1 MRECYTVRQYKW
13 KVASQMNR
21 IDRSEARCAR
31 VNRIFFPLYLLLC
44 AGMAAA
50 YALKRDGYHLGVS
63 LGALAIPIA
72 MALFYRLTG
81 LKLVHQIDFIILAFT
96 LIAYPLG
103 SCLDFYARFPGYDKL
118 MHLLSGAF
126 VSLLCILLY
135 CVLKPGHRI
144 GREDF
149 LLSLAFTFFGSMAVA
164 GLWELAEYGIT
175 LVTGR
180 DVQHVL
186 DSGVADTMQDM
197 LACMLGTLAALAL
210 LRPLSQGRQTRLTAP
225 IDAFLERN
233 LPIDA

>member
-1 MRECYTVRQYKW
+1 
-13 KVASQMNR
+13 MNR
-21 IDRSEARCAR
+21 INRTEARYAL

-44 AGMAAA
+44 AVLAAV
-50 YALKRDGYHLGVS
+50 YALKRDGYHLGIS

-81 LKLVHQIDFIILAFT
+81 LKVVHQIDFIILAFT

-118 MHLLSGAF
+118 MHMLSGAF
-126 VSLLCILLY
+126 VSVLCILLY
-135 CVLKPGHRI
+135 CALKPGHRI
-144 GREDF
+144 GRGDF
-149 LLSLAFTFFGSMAVA
+149 ALALLFTFFGSMAVA
-164 GLWELAEYGIT
+164 GLWELAEYGIN

-186 DSGVADTMQDM
+186 DTGVGDTMQDM
-197 LACMLGTLAALAL
+197 LVCMIGTIATLPL
-210 LRPLSQGRQTRLTAP
+210 LRPLSQGRQTRFTAP

-233 LPIDA
+233 LPVD

>member
-1 MRECYTVRQYKW
+1 
-13 KVASQMNR
+13 MNR
-21 IDRSEARCAR
+21 INRTEARYAL

-44 AGMAAA
+44 AVLAAV
-50 YALKRDGYHLGVS
+50 YALKRDGYHLGIS
-63 LGALAIPIA
+63 LGAMAIPIA

-81 LKLVHQIDFIILAFT
+81 LKVVHQIDFIILAFT

-118 MHLLSGAF
+118 MHMLSGAF
-126 VSLLCILLY
+126 VSVLCILLY
-135 CVLKPGHRI
+135 CALKPGHRI
-144 GREDF
+144 GSDDF
-149 LLSLAFTFFGSMAVA
+149 WLALLFTFFGSMAVA
-164 GLWELAEYGIT
+164 GLWELAEYGIN

-186 DSGVADTMQDM
+186 DTGVGDTMQDM
-197 LACMLGTLAALAL
+197 LVCMIGTIATLPL
-210 LRPLSQGRQTRLTAP
+210 LRPLSQGRQTRFTAP

>member
-1 MRECYTVRQYKW
+1 
-13 KVASQMNR
+13 MNR
-21 IDRSEARCAR
+21 IDRSEARYAL

-44 AGMAAA
+44 AVLAAV
-50 YALKRDGYHLGVS
+50 YALKRDGYHLGIS
-63 LGALAIPIA
+63 LGAMAIPIA

-81 LKLVHQIDFIILAFT
+81 LKVVHQIDFIILAFT

-118 MHLLSGAF
+118 MHMLSGAF
-126 VSLLCILLY
+126 VSVLCILLY
-135 CVLKPGHRI
+135 CALKPGHRI
-144 GREDF
+144 GSDDF
-149 LLSLAFTFFGSMAVA
+149 WLALLFTFFGSMAVA
-164 GLWELAEYGIT
+164 GLWELAEYGIN

-186 DSGVADTMQDM
+186 DTGVGDTMQDM
-197 LACMLGTLAALAL
+197 LVCMIGTIATLPL
-210 LRPLSQGRQTRLTAP
+210 LRPLSQGRQTRFTAP

>member
-1 MRECYTVRQYKW
+1 
-13 KVASQMNR
+13 MNR
-21 IDRSEARCAR
+21 INRTEARYAL

-44 AGMAAA
+44 AVLAAV
-50 YALKRDGYHLGVS
+50 YALRRDGYHLGIS

-81 LKLVHQIDFIILAFT
+81 LKVVHQIDFIILAFT

-118 MHLLSGAF
+118 MHMLSGAF
-126 VSLLCILLY
+126 VSVLCILLY
-135 CVLKPGHRI
+135 CALKPGHRI
-144 GREDF
+144 GSDDF
-149 LLSLAFTFFGSMAVA
+149 WLALLFTFFGSMAVA
-164 GLWELAEYGIT
+164 GLWELAEYGIN

-186 DSGVADTMQDM
+186 DTGVGDTMQDM
-197 LACMLGTLAALAL
+197 LVCMIGTIATLPL
-210 LRPLSQGRQTRLTAP
+210 LRPLSQGRQTRFTAP

>member
-1 MRECYTVRQYKW
+1 
-13 KVASQMNR
+13 MNR
-21 IDRSEARCAR
+21 INRTEARYAL

-44 AGMAAA
+44 AVLAAV
-50 YALKRDGYHLGVS
+50 YALKRDGYHLGIS

-81 LKLVHQIDFIILAFT
+81 LKVVHQIDFIILAFT

-118 MHLLSGAF
+118 MHMLSGAF
-126 VSLLCILLY
+126 VSVLCILLY
-135 CVLKPGHRI
+135 CALKPGHRI
-144 GREDF
+144 GRGDF
-149 LLSLAFTFFGSMAVA
+149 ALALLFTFFGSMAVA
-164 GLWELAEYGIT
+164 GLWELAEYAIN

-186 DSGVADTMQDM
+186 DTGVGDTMQDM
-197 LACMLGTLAALAL
+197 LVCMIGTIATLPL
-210 LRPLSQGRQTRLTAP
+210 LRPLSQGRQTRFTAP

>member
-1 MRECYTVRQYKW
+1 
-13 KVASQMNR
+13 MNR
-21 IDRSEARCAR
+21 IEQTEARYAR

-44 AGMAAA
+44 AGMALV
-50 YALKRDGYHLGVS
+50 YALRRDGYHLGIS
-63 LGALAIPIA
+63 LGALAIPVA
-72 MALFYRLTG
+72 LLLFYRLTG

-118 MHLLSGAF
+118 MHMLSGAF
-126 VSLLCILLY
+126 VSILCILLY
-135 CVLKPGHRI
+135 CALKPGHRI
-144 GREDF
+144 GRGDF
-149 LLSLAFTFFGSMAVA
+149 WLALLFTFFGSMAVA
-164 GLWELAEYGIT
+164 GLWELAEYGIN

-186 DSGVADTMQDM
+186 DTGVGDTMQDM
-197 LACMLGTLAALAL
+197 LVCMIGTIATLPL
-210 LRPLSQGRQTRLTAP
+210 LRPLSQGRQTRFTAP

>member
-1 MRECYTVRQYKW
+1 
-13 KVASQMNR
+13 MNR
-21 IDRSEARCAR
+21 INRTEARYAL

-44 AGMAAA
+44 AVLAAV
-50 YALKRDGYHLGVS
+50 YALKRDGYHLGIS

-81 LKLVHQIDFIILAFT
+81 LKVVHQIDFIILAFT

-118 MHLLSGAF
+118 MHMLSGAF
-126 VSLLCILLY
+126 VSVLCILLY
-135 CVLKPGHRI
+135 CALKPGHRI
-144 GREDF
+144 GSDDF
-149 LLSLAFTFFGSMAVA
+149 WLALLFTFFGSMAVA
-164 GLWELAEYGIT
+164 GLWELAEYGIN

-186 DSGVADTMQDM
+186 DTGVGDTMQDM
-197 LACMLGTLAALAL
+197 LVCMIGTIATLPL
-210 LRPLSQGRQTRLTAP
+210 LRPLSQGRQTRFTAP

>member
-1 MRECYTVRQYKW
+1 
-13 KVASQMNR
+13 MNR
-21 IDRSEARCAR
+21 IDRSEARYAL

-44 AGMAAA
+44 AVLAAV
-50 YALKRDGYHLGVS
+50 YALKRDGYHLGIS

-81 LKLVHQIDFIILAFT
+81 LKVVHQIDFIILAFT

-118 MHLLSGAF
+118 MHMLSGAF
-126 VSLLCILLY
+126 VSVLCILLY
-135 CVLKPGHRI
+135 CALKPGHRI
-144 GREDF
+144 GRGDF
-149 LLSLAFTFFGSMAVA
+149 ALAVLFTFFGSMAVA
-164 GLWELAEYGIT
+164 GLWELAEYAIN
-175 LVTGR
+175 LITGR

-186 DSGVADTMQDM
+186 DTGVGDTMQDM
-197 LACMLGTLAALAL
+197 LVCMIGTVATLPL
-210 LRPLSQGRQTRLTAP
+210 LRPLSQGRQTRFTAP

>member
-1 MRECYTVRQYKW
+1 
-13 KVASQMNR
+13 MNR
-21 IDRSEARCAR
+21 IDQTEARCAR

-44 AGMAAA
+44 AGMAVA
-50 YALKRDGYHLGVS
+50 YALKRDGYHLGIS

-81 LKLVHQIDFIILAFT
+81 LKVVHQIDFIILAFT

-118 MHLLSGAF
+118 IHMLSGAF
-126 VSLLCILLY
+126 VSVLCILLY
-135 CVLKPGHRI
+135 CALKPGHRI
-144 GREDF
+144 GRGDF
-149 LLSLAFTFFGSMAVA
+149 ALALLFTFFGSMAVA
-164 GLWELAEYGIT
+164 GLWELAEYAIN

-186 DSGVADTMQDM
+186 DTGVGDTMQDM
-197 LACMLGTLAALAL
+197 LVCMIGTVATLPL
-210 LRPLSQGRQTRLTAP
+210 LRPLSQGRQTRFTAP